1 MNQMFSLMLRYSIF
15 LLITC
20 QLIFLMSY
28 ICLNHFKCL
37 RNPKSL
43 WINNKLYVTM
53 AMQCNV
59 QPLQENHAEFSF
71 GSGFWFQYSGF
82 VVKNRFAKDLV
93 NSLAVL

>member
-1 MNQMFSLMLRYSIF
+1 
-15 LLITC
+15 
-20 QLIFLMSY
+20 
-28 ICLNHFKCL
+28 
-37 RNPKSL
+37 
-43 WINNKLYVTM
+43 M